1 MNLKNKKGMTLIEIL
16 IVVTII
22 ASLFAIVFQTVSQRR
37 KKAQVALAK
46 VLIGKVEQSISEFE
60 FDCGFF
66 PEALEDLV
74 EPIEDCESWGPDPY
88 LKNGKIPKD
97 PWNNK
102 LVYRYNSDDN
112 SFEILSLGADRRE
125 GGESFNKDIS
135 SFNL

>member
-46 VLIGKVEQSISEFE
+46 TLIGKMEQTIAEFE
-60 FDCGFF
+60 FDCGFY
-66 PEALEDLV
+66 PETLEDLV
-74 EPIEDCESWGPDPY
+74 VPVSDCESWGPDPY
-88 LKNGKIPKD
+88 FKNGKIPKD
-97 PWNNK
+97 PWNNQI
-102 LVYRYNSDDN
+102 VYRYSVDDN
-112 SFEILSLGADRRE
+112 QYEIISLGADRRE

-135 SFNL
+135 SLNI